1 MVKRPSTDVIAE
13 TDGATAV
20 IEGLEEQR
28 KNKQQR
34 LIGDDQVPVSASPV
48 KSGAE
53 VGTSSANVGAP
64 ARTATD
70 DDDAADKQQQPSVLC
85 CSGCG
90 ISDSAAHGALLLFDD
105 PEEDNDEEEQQ
116 GKEEAEKK
124 EERR

>member
-1 MVKRPSTDVIAE
+1 MVKRPSADVIAE
-13 TDGATAV
+13 TDGAATAV
-20 IEGLEEQR
+20 LEGGEQH

-34 LIGDDQVPVSASPV
+34 LTGDDEVPVSASPV

-53 VGTSSANVGAP
+53 VGNGGAP
-64 ARTATD
+64 ARTAI
-70 DDDAADKQQQPSVLC
+70 AEEEQHKQQPSVC

-116 GKEEAEKK
+116 GKQEAEKK
-124 EERR
+124 EEKR